1 MPSASDFFQELQG
14 ANSRLE
20 QVKTQLTAIKSSV
33 DDVKDATDAVKTSVQ
48 QVNSTLST
56 GFSQLIVLGTYTNDA
71 LAHNAKQNDTIICL
85 LDKIARNTCTLVN
98 SAAEQTALQRSL
110 EATNRMLAELYAATH
125 AEAAH
130 QREQHDELRKQI
142 ERCCPPPQPQPP
154 CRYEPCEAP
163 GKLKE
168 PPRVSGSQ
176 PPVG

>member
-14 ANSRLE
+14 ANTRLD

-33 DDVKDATDAVKTSVQ
+33 DDVKTATDGVKTAVQ

-56 GFSQLIVLGTYTNDA
+56 GFSQLVVIGTYTNKA
-71 LAHNAKQNDTIICL
+71 LEHNAKQNDTIICL

-98 SAAEQTALQRSL
+98 YSAEQTALQRSL
-110 EATNRMLAELYAATH
+110 ESTNRMLAELYAATH

-130 QREQHDELRKQI
+130 QRQQHDELRKQV
-142 ERCCPPPQPQPP
+142 ERCCPPPQTPPP
-154 CRYEPCEAP
+154 CRYEPCQAP
-163 GKLKE
+163 DKLEE
-168 PPRVSGSQ
+168 PPRVAGSQ